1 LGILVRIFSVGNTH
15 KEHDMAR
22 QMMKYRLT
30 AEGTIPDFLYLG
42 EDGVGG
48 VYGVPDPS
56 TPWPR
61 DLVQVGIT
69 NDGATGDFEVI
80 PTKADLL
87 AYLTSVSGSWAQ
99 IDPAQ
104 PNNMEATIPFDPSAA
119 TDWAWGRLD
128 ALNA

>member
-1 LGILVRIFSVGNTH
+1 
-15 KEHDMAR
+15 MAR

-48 VYGVPDPS
+48 VYGVNDDQ
-56 TPWPR
+56 PWPR
-61 DLVQVGIT
+61 NLVQIGIT
-69 NDGATGDFEVI
+69 NDNATGDFEVI

-87 AYLTSVSGSWAQ
+87 AYLTTVGANWTRP
-99 IDPAQ
+99 DPAQ
-104 PNNMEATIPFDPSAA
+104 PGNPQATIPFDPSAA

-128 ALNA
+128 ALNAA

>member
-1 LGILVRIFSVGNTH
+1 
-15 KEHDMAR
+15 MAR
-22 QMMKYRLT
+22 NVMKYRLT

-48 VYGVPDPS
+48 VYGVADPS

-80 PTKADLL
+80 LTKADLL
-87 AYLTSVSGSWAQ
+87 AYLTSVSADWTQ
-99 IDPAQ
+99 PDPANPDD
-104 PNNMEATIPFDPSAA
+104 PNANIPFDPVAA
-119 TDWAWGRLD
+119 AQWVWDRKVALD
-128 ALNA
+128 GA

>member
-1 LGILVRIFSVGNTH
+1 
-15 KEHDMAR
+15 MAH

-30 AEGTIPDFLYLG
+30 AEGTVPNFLYLG

-48 VYGVPDPS
+48 VYGVTDPN
-56 TPWPR
+56 TAWPR

-69 NDGATGDFEVI
+69 NNDATGDFEVI

-87 AYLTSVSGSWAQ
+87 AYLTVVGADWKQ
-99 IDPAQ
+99 TDPTNLSD
-104 PNNMEATIPFDPSAA
+104 PTATIPFDPSAA

-128 ALNA
+128 ALNT